1 MAEVVTPAI
10 HVNNL
15 TFSLFPG
22 GPELLKNVSLDLPAG
37 ARCVVI
43 GANGAGKSTLLE
55 LLAGK
60 KMAPAGCVK
69 VMGVDPFR
77 GSSGQSVALVQ
88 GVLRAAG
95 ETGTDFRRVWQMLG
109 LEEPASSE
117 EAPSDNPMPAEDAR
131 YKELLEMLGLG
142 RLLHRYMG
150 SISDGERRRVELGR
164 KLRDPCAV
172 LLLDEATTDLDLLVR
187 QRLLDFLK
195 KDGSTVLTVTHVFDG
210 LCPWATHVLHVH
222 EGQVARCEA
231 TTAAGGNPW
240 EAAGGLFHLAVR
252 WIFEAMS
259 DASPPQL
266 PEFPI
271 MSAEGGLDPSSPA
284 IQVRDLTFAYAQWA
298 PLALRLDELT
308 LHGGCRCV
316 LVGLNGSGKST
327 LLSILAGRRLVSQGE
342 VHVLGQRAFHEHAKL
357 DPQVAILSSEW
368 KRQVAE
374 ISAGR
379 AMSFKELAGVVMQ
392 DLVAA
397 GLDMALLAGRMLRL
411 TQMLAID
418 PTKQL
423 GCLSD
428 GMMRRVQ
435 IALKLLRP
443 SNVLFVDEVT
453 ADLDVLARRALL
465 DFLQLEA
472 GRGCAVLYCTHILD
486 GLQGW
491 ADSLLWVRPGGL
503 TAELVELG
511 SSTSPPVSA
520 SSVSAS
526 LFQRVLSM
534 LREDEA
540 VPPAPVPEVRTAGDT
555 DASLPSG
562 WRDRGTTHAGAYGS
576 YAWNTERGP
585 EETWS
590 FGSVAPETSNEFMQ
604 GGQGAHGA
612 PAAGAAFPQ
621 QQAPNPG
628 FGGPSM
634 AGRPEA
640 FQGVPGR
647 PGGGDPFGFGFFP
660 RGNTMPVQDLV
671 ARGVLPPQ

>member
-1 MAEVVTPAI
+1 
-10 HVNNL
+10 
-15 TFSLFPG
+15 
-22 GPELLKNVSLDLPAG
+22 
-37 ARCVVI
+37 
-43 GANGAGKSTLLE
+43 
-55 LLAGK
+55 
-60 KMAPAGCVK
+60 MAPAGCVK

-77 GSSGQSVALVQ
+77 GSSGRSVALVQ

-95 ETGTDFRRVWQMLG
+95 DGVGERTDFMRVWQMLG

-117 EAPSDNPMPAEDAR
+117 AAPSDVPTLAKDAR
-131 YKELLEMLGLG
+131 TAGLLEMLGLG
-142 RLLHRYMG
+142 RLLRRYMG

-195 KDGSTVLTVTHVFDG
+195 KDGSTIVTVTHVFDG
-210 LCPWATHVLHVH
+210 LDPWATHVLHVH
-222 EGQVARCEA
+222 EGQVVRCD
-231 TTAAGGNPW
+231 AASSEGGNPW
-240 EAAGGLFHLAVR
+240 EAVGGLFNMAVR
-252 WIFEAMS
+252 WISAATS
-259 DASPPQL
+259 DAAAPAL
-266 PEFPI
+266 PEFPAA
-271 MSAEGGLDPSSPA
+271 SVEGDLDPSRPA
-284 IQVRDLTFAYAQWA
+284 IRVQDLAFAYAQWS
-298 PLALRLDELT
+298 PVALRLDELT
-308 LHGGCRCV
+308 LHQGCRCV

-379 AMSFKELAGVVMQ
+379 AMSFRELAGVVMQ

-397 GLDMALLAGRMLRL
+397 GLDMAHLASRMVRL

-443 SNVLFVDEVT
+443 MKVLFVDEVT

-465 DFLQLEA
+465 DFLRQEA
-472 GRGCAVLYCTHILD
+472 ERGCAVLYCTHILD
-486 GLQGW
+486 GLEGW
-491 ADSLLWVRPGGL
+491 ANSLLRVRPGGL
-503 TAELVELG
+503 TAELVALESSSMSSPASAPSEG
-511 SSTSPPVSA
+511 SA
-520 SSVSAS
+520 E

-540 VPPAPVPEVRTAGDT
+540 VDPAPVSQAEARRAEGT
-555 DASLPSG
+555 DAALPSG
-562 WRDRGTTHAGAYGS
+562 WGDRGTTHAGAFGS
-576 YAWNTERGP
+576 YAWNTDSGP

-590 FGSVAPETSNEFMQ
+590 FASVAPKPSNDFL
-604 GGQGAHGA
+604 QGAQGAAGLRQAPQAA
-612 PAAGAAFPQ
+612 PAAAPALPW
-621 QQAPNPG
+621 QQAAHPG
-628 FGGPSM
+628 LGGPSA
-634 AGRPEA
+634 AGQPEA
-640 FQGVPGR
+640 APGIPGR
-647 PGGGDPFGFGFFP
+647 PASGDPWGFGSGA
-660 RGNTMPVQDLV
+660 RGNSMPLHELI
-671 ARGVLPPQ
+671 ARGVVPPQ